1 MSQDELSDQ
10 RLMARIV
17 EHDNQALEM
26 LFARHAP
33 IVLGLAVRMLRDLAP
48 AEDVLQETF
57 IRVWTKASTYDEQK
71 GKVSSWV
78 YGIARNK
85 CIDFMRKH
93 KTGLEEIPVVGNPH
107 PVIDTDEAAFE
118 SLRRSQIRTAMEK
131 LPEKQREV
139 IELSYFEGLTRRE
152 ISQAIG
158 EPLGTVNTRARLG
171 LKKLR
176 TALQEGGFEIQ

>member
-1 MSQDELSDQ
+1 MSQDEISDQ
-10 RLMARIV
+10 RLIARIV

-33 IVLGLAVRMLRDLAP
+33 IVLGLAVRILRDLTS
-48 AEDVLQETF
+48 AEDILQETF
-57 IRVWTKASTYDEQK
+57 IRVWTRASTYNEQK
-71 GKVSSWV
+71 GEVSSWV
-78 YGIARNK
+78 YGIARNQ
-85 CIDFMRKH
+85 CIDYVRKH
-93 KTGLEEIPVVGNPH
+93 KPGRESVAVVGNPH

-118 SLRRSQIRTAMEK
+118 SLRRSQVRTAMEK

-152 ISQAIG
+152 ISKAIG

-176 TALQEGGFEIQ
+176 AALQESGFEIQ

>member
-1 MSQDELSDQ
+1 MSRDELSDK
-10 RLMARIV
+10 RLIALIIER
-17 EHDNQALEM
+17 DNRALEM

-33 IVLGLAVRMLRDLAP
+33 IVVGLAVRILRDMAP

-57 IRVWTKASTYDEQK
+57 IRVWTRPSTYNEQK

-78 YGIARNK
+78 YGIARNLS
-85 CIDFMRKH
+85 IDFLRKA
-93 KTGLEEIPVVGNPH
+93 KSGREGVPVVGNPH
-107 PVIDTDEAAFE
+107 PVTDTDEAAFE
-118 SLRRSQIRTAMEK
+118 SLRFAQVRAAMGK

-139 IELSYFEGLTRRE
+139 IELSYFKGLTRRE
-152 ISQAIG
+152 ISEAIG

-176 TALQEGGFEIQ
+176 AALQEGGFETR